1 MAIYHTRVKTFSRAK
16 GHSSTAAA
24 AYRAGLLLVD
34 ERTGER
40 HDYRRRGGVVE
51 TRCVVPEDAPDWA
64 LAPSRLWAAAEAA
77 ERRKDA
83 TVAREF
89 EIALPHELNDL
100 QRSELVA
107 AISRALV
114 ERYGF
119 AVQASIHAPDTPGGL
134 NYHAHIL
141 ATTRRVGTDGLSDKT
156 RELDGGASGR
166 VEVEWT
172 REMVATTINA
182 HLAAAQIEAR
192 VDHRSLEAQAD
203 AALERGDFTEALA
216 LTRQPKQH
224 IGKDATAMHRRGEDT
239 DRMETNTAI
248 GQGNEAHFEALL
260 AQFENDGRAMPIP
273 DGHSHARAQQERRRI
288 DALAHPSASRGEEIE
303 VVQSLSAAPHQDDAP
318 TLATPAGR
326 QQAATEAMDDAA
338 RLWRESFIKS
348 VDVALKATERVI
360 RHRAELLGSFVHD
373 APFAVYVRELV
384 RRLKKLKHDASRLA
398 RRKAAAKRAETLLH
412 QAHQA
417 LEQFDADHPRPTL
430 WSRREWA
437 KRRTRRLA
445 AVEARTKVVQG
456 ARQAIDHEAELA
468 YREQARASAM
478 ALEQWS
484 VDILKRY
491 PIKSAGVVE
500 AAPASTLKAEP
511 DVMRLPDPDASLSG
525 RPPQPKMK

>member
-16 GHSSTAAA
+16 GHSSAAAA

-34 ERTGER
+34 ERTGTR
-40 HDYRRRGGVVE
+40 YDYRRRGGVVE
-51 TRCVVPEDAPDWA
+51 TRCVVPEDAPEWA
-64 LAPSRLWAAAEAA
+64 LAPAQLWAAAEAA

-119 AVQASIHAPDTPGGL
+119 AVQASIHAPDTPDGL

-141 ATTRRVGTDGLSDKT
+141 ATTRRVGTEGLSDKT

-166 VEVEWT
+166 IEVEWT

-182 HLAAAQIEAR
+182 HLAAAKIEAR

-203 AALERGDFTEALA
+203 AALERGDFTGALA
-216 LTRQPKQH
+216 LTRQPTQH

-239 DRMETNTAI
+239 DRMEANTAI
-248 GQGNEAHFEALL
+248 GQGNDAHFEALL
-260 AQFENDGRAMPIP
+260 AQFESEGRAMPIP
-273 DGHSHARAQQERRRI
+273 DGHSYARAQRERRRV
-288 DALAHPSASRGEEIE
+288 DALARPSAPRGDEIE
-303 VVQSLSAAPHQDDAP
+303 VVHELSAAPPQDDAP
-318 TLATPAGR
+318 TLSTPAGR
-326 QQAATEAMDDAA
+326 KQAATEAMDDAA

-348 VDVALKATERVI
+348 VDKATERVI

-373 APFAVYVRELV
+373 ASFAVYVRELV

-437 KRRTRRLA
+437 KRRTRRLT
-445 AVEARTKVVQG
+445 AVELRTQAVMG
-456 ARQAIDHEAELA
+456 AHQATGHEAELA
-468 YREQARASAM
+468 YREQARSSAV
-478 ALEQWS
+478 ALEEWS

-491 PIKSAGVVE
+491 PIKSRGVVE
-500 AAPASTLKAEP
+500 AAPAAALTAEP
-511 DVMRLPDPDASLSG
+511 DVMQLPHPDASPSG
-525 RPPQPKMK
+525 RRPQPKMK